1 MQGFLAGTVDAVCR
15 CDGASHITP
24 ISDNQSRP
32 RCSGVVLQ
40 CSVLHLAFLFTNATA
55 RDVCITHNYEIIIER
70 LLGSQLVAASASAS
84 ARQIKLPNTERK
96 ATTTTTIIVDI
107 FMRRKS

>member
-1 MQGFLAGTVDAVCR
+1 MEPAT
-15 CDGASHITP
+15 
-24 ISDNQSRP
+24 SRP
-32 RCSGVVLQ
+32 LATINLGHAAVLRCSVP
-40 CSVLHLAFLFTNATA
+40 HLAFLFTNATA

-96 ATTTTTIIVDI
+96 ATTTTKTTIIVDI